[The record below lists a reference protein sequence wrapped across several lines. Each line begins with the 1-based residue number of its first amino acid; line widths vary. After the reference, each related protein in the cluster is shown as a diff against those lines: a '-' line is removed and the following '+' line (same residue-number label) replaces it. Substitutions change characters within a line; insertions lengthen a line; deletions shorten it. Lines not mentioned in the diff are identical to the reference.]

1 MVNIC
6 SVQQGAYGLEEVA
19 IFVPTLISEEGLQQ
33 VVEMEM
39 DSREKEN
46 LMASAQVLKN
56 AIDTV
61 AGEF

>member
-1 MVNIC
+1 
-6 SVQQGAYGLEEVA
+6 LEEVA
-19 IFVPTLISEEGLQQ
+19 IFVPTLISEEGIRQ

-56 AIDTV
+56 AIDSV
-61 AGEF
+61 AGDFD